1 MPVKATQLRQGHVIL
16 RDGDLFRVESVSH
29 ITPGNWRG
37 MVQTRLRNMRSG
49 SSQEHRFRSEDIVE
63 RATLEQHPMEYLY
76 AEGDHHVFMNSENY
90 EQVHIPAEVLGD
102 ALSYLLPNTTVS
114 VEFHEE
120 RPMGVELP
128 LSVRLKVV
136 DTDPGLRGA
145 TASGSPK
152 PARLETG
159 LSITVPQFVV
169 VGDTVEVDTRTGA
182 YITRV

>member
-1 MPVKATQLRQGHVIL
+1 MPVKATQLRQGHVIV
-16 RDGDLFRVESVSH
+16 RDGELFRVEAVTH

-49 SSQEHRFRSEDIVE
+49 SGLEHRYRSEDLVE
-63 RATLEQHPMEYLY
+63 RAVLEQHPMEYLY
-76 AEGDHHVFMNSENY
+76 AEGDHHVFMNTETY
-90 EQVHIPAEVLGD
+90 EQVHIPADVLGE
-102 ALSYLLPNTTVS
+102 ALSYLLPNTAVS
-114 VEFHEE
+114 VEFYEE

-136 DTDPGLRGA
+136 DTEPGLRGA

-159 LSITVPQFVV
+159 LTITVPQFVV

-182 YITRV
+182 YITRI